1 MLICKKRGRREER
14 TVLLLLLFNTVS
26 EDYVIILKCTI
37 YRDVFHSWKSLYA
50 SLWKVTILFTWYN
63 ITLCFCT
70 VTDVRANVLFFFFVW
85 QKKSFIFSTV
95 FCNFAVSNL
104 EKERKWGSKKK
115 NIGKQWGLTWLIVLF
130 VLWLSGQHSDSSV
143 SVVSD
148 SPHWLLHSKEL
159 DQINVLIKSWAAF
172 SF

>member
-115 NIGKQWGLTWLIVLF
+115 KHWKAVRPYVTNSIVCTLTFWSTLRLICLCCLRLSSLTITFQRIGSNKCF
-130 VLWLSGQHSDSSV
+130 
-143 SVVSD
+143 
-148 SPHWLLHSKEL
+148 
-159 DQINVLIKSWAAF
+159 N
-172 SF
+172 